1 MLRKTLIALFAALA
15 LFASFDFGANA
26 RPGGLGGECE
36 GGSAYAI
43 PRC

>member
-1 MLRKTLIALFAALA
+1 MLRKTLIALFATLA
-15 LFASFDFGANA
+15 LFASFSSGSNA
-26 RPGGLGGECE
+26 RPGGLDCE

>member
-1 MLRKTLIALFAALA
+1 MLRKTIIALFATLA
-15 LFASFDFGANA
+15 LFASFNSGSNA
-26 RPGGLGGECE
+26 RPGGVDCE